1 MKKNL
6 SIFFLAIGIF
16 FLNITPVSAS
26 GCNGYINW
34 EQEPNN
40 LMSKEETNYLIPYSY
55 CRGTVNKGYLPAG
68 DIDVWNF
75 DAIKKNYKVSF
86 RAPEGYYYDL
96 VIWQRFS
103 DGHLEEVVRT
113 DSLDQVKE
121 IDLPGRTGRDGELI
135 KEYLVVVHS
144 KWTTNRDADEPY
156 TLVLLD
162 KE

>member
-1 MKKNL
+1 MKKSL

-16 FLNITPVSAS
+16 FLNITPVYAS
-26 GCNGYINW
+26 TCDGYINW
-34 EQEPNN
+34 EKEPNN
-40 LMSKEETNYLIPYSY
+40 IEPNYLLPYSY
-55 CRGTVNKGYLPAG
+55 CHTENRGYLTEG

-75 DAIKKNYKVSF
+75 KAVSKNYKVSF
-86 RAPEGYYYDL
+86 RAPDGYYYDL
-96 VIWQRFS
+96 VIWEKFS
-103 DGHLEEVVRT
+103 DGHLEEVAKT

-156 TLVLLD
+156 RLVLLD